1 MARACLAAAALAA
14 AALGNAA
21 LAAGPGRGADA
32 AAGGTRPPAVFE
44 GVSLDVQD
52 GDSFVAMR
60 DDGTRLRVRING
72 IDAPERGQPF
82 ADRSRQHLR
91 GLLRDTRIR
100 VEAVKL
106 DRFDRV
112 VARVWRLQTV
122 DGPHDI
128 GLAQIEAGLAW
139 HFTRYRADQTAE
151 QAAAY
156 ARAERA
162 ARQARVGLWLD
173 EAPQAPWAFRATQ
186 RRDESTPAPALAPR
200 P

>member
-1 MARACLAAAALAA
+1 MARTCLAATALAAAALAA
-14 AALGNAA
+14 GPAAATDT
-21 LAAGPGRGADA
+21 AAGRP
-32 AAGGTRPPAVFE
+32 RPPAAFE

-112 VARVWRLQTV
+112 VARVWRLQPAGAPQDV
-122 DGPHDI
+122 
-128 GLAQIEAGLAW
+128 GLAQIDAGLAW

-151 QAAAY
+151 QTAAY

-173 EAPQAPWAFRATQ
+173 EAPQPPWAFRAAQ
-186 RRDESTPAPALAPR
+186 RRDEAAPAPALAPR